1 MHATSMAFS
10 SDYNEGCR
18 KGRFAMTRM
27 ESPQLDV
34 MVRRKLIAV
43 VQSDFKRF
51 WRIRV
56 LQDNILKDPYP
67 YVREDLIFSDRN
79 GG

>member
-1 MHATSMAFS
+1 
-10 SDYNEGCR
+10 
-18 KGRFAMTRM
+18 MTRM

-51 WRIRV
+51 WRVRV
-56 LQDNILKDPYP
+56 LQDNILKEPNP
-67 YVREDLIFSDRN
+67 YVREDLIFSDSN
-79 GG
+79 GQ